1 MKGKFDLGGIG
12 MTSQRTRDRLIARL
26 REQGISDEQVL
37 ETMRTTPRHIFIE
50 EALAHKA
57 YEDTA
62 LPIGFNQTISQPFVV
77 AKMTQ
82 LVLQG
87 AHDSVLEVGTGS
99 GYQTAILAKL
109 CASVHSLER
118 VSAFIPKAR
127 ERLRALKLS
136 NFSLH
141 LADGYKGLEES
152 GPFDT
157 IICTAAPK
165 SIPLELMNQLKV
177 GGRMIIPVGD
187 SNQQQLKVI
196 ERKEEEFQSNVV
208 DYVMF
213 VPLQE
218 GIVS

>member
-1 MKGKFDLGGIG
+1 MDGRPVFLEDFLLYNKDWHAPSFAYRGAHRITWGNPLLN
-12 MTSQRTRDRLIARL
+12 SVRDRRN
-26 REQGISDEQVL
+26 S
-37 ETMRTTPRHIFIE
+37 
-50 EALAHKA
+50 K
-57 YEDTA
+57 
-62 LPIGFNQTISQPFVV
+62 
-77 AKMTQ
+77 KQ
-82 LVLQG
+82 LDMICSPSKELKLS
-87 AHDSVLEVGTGS
+87 HNSVLEIGTGS

-187 SNQQQLKVI
+187 SVQQQLKVI

-208 DYVMF
+208 DDVMF